1 MWLSFY
7 WVWISIRFRS
17 LKELLDLV
25 VIPYSIHKGQSIY
38 IIHPI
43 LNSLFP
49 ISDSC
54 RWRIVR
60 SSSIEFWNLTV
71 IKILPYLSMIAMDFW
86 GISFCLAFGVLLFVD
101 CCVFR
106 QINLSYWLNV
116 DLAST
121 IRIIEQKWS
130 NPPLTRSCDF
140 LLESLTIIHPSI
152 PSIPLI

>member
-25 VIPYSIHKGQSIY
+25 VIPYSIYKGQSIY

-43 LNSLFP
+43 LNSLFV

-54 RWRIVR
+54 RWRTVR
-60 SSSIEFWNLTV
+60 SSSIEFWNLIV
-71 IKILPYLSMIAMDFW
+71 IKILPYLSMIATDF
-86 GISFCLAFGVLLFVD
+86 GGFLFVWHLESFFSLSIVA
-101 CCVFR
+101 CFGKLIFLTGWMRIWPR
-106 QINLSYWLNV
+106 Q
-116 DLAST
+116 

-130 NPPLTRSCDF
+130 KPPLTRSCDF
-140 LLESLTIIHPSI
+140 LLESLTIIHPF
-152 PSIPLI
+152 IPLI